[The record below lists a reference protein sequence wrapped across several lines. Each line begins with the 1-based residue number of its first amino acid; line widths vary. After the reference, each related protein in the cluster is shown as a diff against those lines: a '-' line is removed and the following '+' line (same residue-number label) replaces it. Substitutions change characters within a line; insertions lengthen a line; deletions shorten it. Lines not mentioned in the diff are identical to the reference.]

1 MQFQRLILIC
11 GNYKNIQLYFRG
23 TCWWDET
30 ICFWQLSAK
39 LALDIQRHFWS
50 ACFCNISGS
59 LLLSP
64 FNEATL
70 SLCIVDGFPRAL
82 NWWLQI
88 IVLLMYTFLYL
99 NFYCVFKCIHDSI
112 VADRPIFGKGIFFLF
127 LCLVYWLQLDF
138 VHFVWF
144 YFLPYTQTDYFSLS
158 KVSYLC
164 CLSKHFESS
173 FIKFLPFFCLFYT
186 VFNSL
191 FIFYLYLFMLIN
203 TELGL

>member
-50 ACFCNISGS
+50 ACFSNISGS

-64 FNEATL
+64 LNEATL
-70 SLCIVDGFPRAL
+70 SQCIVDGFPSAL

-88 IVLLMYTFLYL
+88 IVWLMYTFLYL

-112 VADRPIFGKGIFFLF
+112 VADRPIFGKGIFFLVF
-127 LCLVYWLQLDF
+127 LMSGLLVAITFCMILLFTIYPNWLFFTFQSLLTF
-138 VHFVWF
+138 WE
-144 YFLPYTQTDYFSLS
+144 FLHQIPS
-158 KVSYLC
+158 
-164 CLSKHFESS
+164 
-173 FIKFLPFFCLFYT
+173 FFCLLFYT